1 MMREQKIVFLTSLTF
16 FLVAFITFLEKS
28 IFVFPFPLNEPVL
41 FGVSLFFLKI
51 NLKTLHKKN
60 IFIFSLAICF
70 LMLSQNFIW
79 TLFLSSE
86 VLTDFFNSPIQDV
99 FAALHLVLF
108 LYFSFLFFS
117 NEYHKSKFILPVVI
131 IFYGLILFG
140 LVFSPLNFIA
150 ISLIAITG
158 YIYKIKDP
166 VYNLLVLFFILN
178 SMKVFTFLVY
188 S

>member
-28 IFVFPFPLNEPVL
+28 IFVFPFPLNESIL

-51 NLKTLHKKN
+51 NLKKAHKKN
-60 IFIFSLAICF
+60 IFIFSLATFF

-79 TLFLSSE
+79 TVFLSSE
-86 VLTDFFNSPIQDV
+86 LLTDFFNSPIQDI
-99 FAALHLVLF
+99 FAALYLVFF
-108 LYFSFLFFS
+108 LYFSYLFFS
-117 NEYHKSKFILPVVI
+117 NEYHKSKLILPIVI
-131 IFYGLILFG
+131 IFYVLILMG
-140 LVFSPLNFIA
+140 LVFTPLNFIA
-150 ISLIAITG
+150 ILLIAITG
-158 YIYKIKDP
+158 YIFKIKDP